1 MQVVWDPRQAVSA
14 LPIPFIRFVGAEY
27 ELVTRKLT
35 WGEDRVF
42 YYDANG
48 KLKSLLTNVT
58 DVVSKDAFD
67 CVSAGRSA
75 FRVDDLLELQRL
87 FDRRREAGR
96 ESIVCKGNIA
106 AYGRRTLPHETCG
119 RWHSNVLSV
128 AAYLNASDSRTHPE
142 RLPLLT
148 FLLTSDAYEA

>member
-1 MQVVWDPRQAVSA
+1 VGTTASRFR
-14 LPIPFIRFVGAEY
+14 ITHPFHPHVGAEY

-67 CVSAGRSA
+67 RISAGRSA
-75 FRVDDLLELQRL
+75 FRVDDLLELHRL
-87 FDRRREAGR
+87 FDRLKQGGKEKHG
-96 ESIVCKGNIA
+96 V
-106 AYGRRTLPHETCG
+106 
-119 RWHSNVLSV
+119 
-128 AAYLNASDSRTHPE
+128 
-142 RLPLLT
+142 
-148 FLLTSDAYEA
+148 